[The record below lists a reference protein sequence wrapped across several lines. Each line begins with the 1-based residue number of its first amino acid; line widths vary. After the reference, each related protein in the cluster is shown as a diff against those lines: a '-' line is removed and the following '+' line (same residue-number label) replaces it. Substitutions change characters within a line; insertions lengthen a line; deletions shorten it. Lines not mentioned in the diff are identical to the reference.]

1 MADIRSEF
9 SEIPEGTRMSDVTAD
24 TIREEMA
31 GLVRR
36 SAEPVQA
43 GESIKALIRRSATR
57 LGLSFG
63 RAKRYWYS
71 EIRTVP
77 AHEADKIRARAA
89 RILRERKQVQAMDNE
104 LNDLMRRIDA
114 LEKAHENLEAMR
126 CPGDVSRLACDRSP
140 PYGMGGKR
148 D

>member
-1 MADIRSEF
+1 MADIRSEI
-9 SEIPEGTRMSDVTAD
+9 SENPEGTRMSDVTAD
-24 TIREEMA
+24 TVREEMA

-57 LGLSFG
+57 LGLTFG

-89 RILRERKQVQAMDNE
+89 RILRERKQVQSMDNE
-104 LNDLMRRIDA
+104 LNALMRRIEA
-114 LEKAHENLEAMR
+114 LEKAHAEMETVR
-126 CPGDVSRLACDRSP
+126 CPDDVSSLEFDRPVSHRLGRS
-140 PYGMGGKR
+140 G

>member
-1 MADIRSEF
+1 M
-9 SEIPEGTRMSDVTAD
+9 TDVTAD
-24 TIREEMA
+24 TVREEMA

-57 LGLSFG
+57 LGLTFG

-104 LNDLMRRIDA
+104 LNALMRRIEA
-114 LEKAHENLEAMR
+114 LEKAHAEMETVR
-126 CPGDVSRLACDRSP
+126 CPDDVSRLELDRPHPHS
-140 PYGMGGKR
+140 MGR
-148 D
+148 SSD